1 MSPSAKKGKS
11 GSDLFLNPFHRQ
23 GVGPERGCDLQ
34 NERVRSTPVCWLVLF
49 QAFGW
54 AELEQGPAIVPKT
67 SSSDNLPDA
76 LPVSPAAWEG
86 PSREGPSR
94 EGPTHRSG
102 ALRASGP
109 ACRLE
114 RHFENFL
121 DVLLS
126 FRSASLSPPRPL
138 VSG

>member
-1 MSPSAKKGKS
+1 MSPSAKKGES
-11 GSDLFLNPFHRQ
+11 GRDLFLNPFHRQ
-23 GVGPERGCDLQ
+23 GVGPERGCDSQ

-54 AELEQGPAIVPKT
+54 AELEQGPTMVPKT
-67 SSSDNLPDA
+67 SFSDNLPNA
-76 LPVSPAAWEG
+76 LPVSSAVW
-86 PSREGPSR
+86 EGPSR

-102 ALRASGP
+102 ALRAPGP

-121 DVLLS
+121 DVPLP
-126 FRSASLSPPRPL
+126 FRSASLSPPGPL